1 MVFSRGIVTL
11 AGLLVAVG
19 SVALFAQGRSEAPT
33 TAAAS
38 ACAATPP
45 AELTA
50 RPAMWLG
57 PCAGG
62 RAEQL
67 GVLRLG
73 RTAPHQFFLGRM
85 RAGKPVQGVLV
96 LNASQ
101 LKDAVRFD
109 ARMNAVNSDPNR
121 QGEIESV
128 FRVASSAAAATA
140 RRFEVLRNP
149 GSARFYRD
157 MAVRYR
163 EPPFE

>member
-1 MVFSRGIVTL
+1 MAPSRRIATSAALL
-11 AGLLVAVG
+11 AAAGG
-19 SVALFAQGRSEAPT
+19 VALFTQLQAEAP
-33 TAAAS
+33 AAA
-38 ACAATPP
+38 ATRTCAATPP

-50 RPAMWLG
+50 RPMTWLG

-73 RTAPHQFFLGRM
+73 AAAPHQFSLGRM
-85 RAGKPVQGVLV
+85 RAGKPVQGVLI

-101 LKDAVRFD
+101 VKDAVRFD
-109 ARMNAVNSDPNR
+109 GGMNAVYSDPNR

-140 RRFEVLRNP
+140 RRFKGSGNA

-157 MAVRYR
+157 MAVSYR